1 MSYFSLELIDFL
13 IKMEKMEQKE
23 QEYAQNRPF
32 LELPTPYLN
41 EKPEKIDEKD
51 ENTGE
56 IVVDL

>member
-1 MSYFSLELIDFL
+1 
-13 IKMEKMEQKE
+13 MEQKE